1 MEQQPFFSII
11 TPVYNCKRF
20 LKKCIQSVLDQTYLS
35 WELILIDDGS
45 TDSSGEICES
55 FSYDSRVKVIHQSN
69 AGELASRAKGNTY
82 AKGVYALG
90 LDADDYLDKT
100 CLETIKKA
108 IDISGNDMIFF
119 GYRNFGCQ
127 QGYVK
132 STLKAGKEYSRRE
145 ILKEVIGQTNHSLC
159 NKAIRLDI
167 MKQTEY
173 EGIKKKLSIN
183 ADYAQIISILCNI
196 KSGYVIDDIL
206 YNYRVHN
213 KSASH
218 TCKMQH
224 IHDTGFVTS
233 YVIRKLKEHSLMDT
247 EIYNIINYAY
257 LKMVAPRLMLLF
269 RNNEITKKDCKKIHK
284 SKAYISSKNAET
296 RHNFNKF
303 DFLFLKLFR
312 YRQYWMLKVMLQLQ
326 KL

>member
-11 TPVYNCKRF
+11 SPVYNCKRF

-55 FSYDSRVKVIHQSN
+55 FSYDSRIKVIHQSN
-69 AGELASRAKGNTY
+69 AGELAGRAKGNTY

-108 IDISGNDMIFF
+108 IEISGSDMIFF

-218 TCKMQH
+218 TCKIQH
-224 IHDTGFVTS
+224 IRDTGFVTS

-257 LKMVAPRLMLLF
+257 LKMVAPRLMMLF
-269 RNNEITKKDCKKIHK
+269 RNNKITKKDCKKIHK

-303 DFLFLKLFR
+303 DFWFLKLFR

>member
-1 MEQQPFFSII
+1 MEERPFFSII

-45 TDSSGEICES
+45 TDTSGEICES
-55 FSYDSRVKVIHQSN
+55 FSYDNRVKVVHQSN

-90 LDADDYLDKT
+90 LDADDYLEKT

-108 IDISGNDMIFF
+108 IDISGSDMIFF

-132 STLKAGKEYSRRE
+132 STLKAGKEYTQKELIKE
-145 ILKEVIGQTNHSLC
+145 IIERTNHAIW
-159 NKAIRLDI
+159 NKAIKLERIKESEDFDLIRRLD
-167 MKQTEY
+167 
-173 EGIKKKLSIN
+173 IN

-218 TCKMQH
+218 TCKIQH

-233 YVIRKLKEHSLMDT
+233 YVIRKLKEYSLMDT
-247 EIYNIINYAY
+247 EIYNIINFAY

-269 RNNEITKKDCKKIHK
+269 QNNEITKKDCKKIHK

-296 RHNFNKF
+296 RYNFNKF
-303 DFLFLKLFR
+303 DFWFLKLFR